1 MAINFKKS
9 IISIM
14 VLSAFSAVNA
24 MAEDTFSDE
33 IFTDTQSL
41 NDDNEEYTFT
51 AGTVIEASGD
61 GIGLKRKN
69 QTLTFNDGS
78 AINVT
83 GNGIAVGG
91 SNAQITV
98 DGVDTKINAE
108 GNGIYLNGANS
119 ALTITNGAK
128 ISGEVGIDTTS
139 KSIGSTILVSGS
151 GSVVTATAGDGI
163 LLGGLNQSVTVSD
176 GATVA
181 VLDGYDGIYALNSN
195 THITVDSGA
204 QILGGGEGITVT
216 MDNNTVNISDEGTL
230 VAGGNAG
237 ITANYYGHDSTIN
250 VFNGAHV
257 ISQGSGIYISE
268 ENVGDVIAIDGDGT
282 LVSGE
287 QYGINLA
294 GSDQTVSIANGAVVS
309 GDTALGV
316 YGSNNHISA
325 SGAVI
330 SGTTNALDISSRDT
344 ASLSFS
350 QSTLTGNIHQASAAN
365 QSVSM
370 DSSSWQGAVTYADE
384 ETGALNLNL
393 SNGAVWT
400 TTGDSVVNDITMTNG
415 SAIVM
420 EGGNVSVNSL
430 ASDTAFDTGPASIY
444 TTWDPSTSAARLLTA
459 GSATGSFSVG
469 VSSATSGAA
478 GDMTGDEVMH
488 VNDASGATFNSL
500 QTDVGVY
507 RYTTAAVA
515 NTDGSV
521 SVVLGTITPDPTPAP
536 DPDPDPTPDPTPA
549 PEPDPAPTPDP
560 VPDPDQGD
568 ATPDNNATPRPT
580 LSTASQAVVDTRAA
594 AVNLWY
600 DEEDALLLRMD
611 SERRSDSEGVWGS
624 YYGSNHRQ
632 SMNQASSS
640 FDQTT
645 QGFMVGADKRIPLA
659 SGNLLFGTAVMRGYS
674 NNNMHDAGN
683 SGTNTNS
690 YGGALYGSYRMNNG
704 LFFDA
709 TLKAE
714 HLNNS
719 MDVISTDGGH
729 SHGDYSN
736 NGYGGTLKA
745 GWHWQNDTLFVE
757 HYARVSAIHYN
768 GVNYKLDN
776 GLHAKDSRYKSL
788 RVEGGVNMG
797 TTLNVHNTEVRPY
810 LHFAVA
816 SETENSN
823 KININDVGINDS
835 NHGRKGIAGVGTEI
849 KLAKSLHVWAG
860 ANYAKGDNKEDP
872 WQVSVGASWSW

>member
-1 MAINFKKS
+1 MVINFKKS

-51 AGTVIEASGD
+51 AGTIIEASGD

-78 AINVT
+78 VINVT

-119 ALTITNGAK
+119 ALAITNGAK

-163 LLGGLNQSVTVSD
+163 LLGGLNQTVTVSD

-216 MDNNTVNISDEGTL
+216 MDNNTINISDEGTL

-268 ENVGDVIAIDGDGT
+268 ENVGDVITIDGDGT

-478 GDMTGDEVMH
+478 GDMTGDEV
-488 VNDASGATFNSL
+488 
-500 QTDVGVY
+500 
-507 RYTTAAVA
+507 
-515 NTDGSV
+515 
-521 SVVLGTITPDPTPAP
+521 I
-536 DPDPDPTPDPTPA
+536 
-549 PEPDPAPTPDP
+549 
-560 VPDPDQGD
+560 
-568 ATPDNNATPRPT
+568 
-580 LSTASQAVVDTRAA
+580 
-594 AVNLWY
+594 
-600 DEEDALLLRMD
+600 
-611 SERRSDSEGVWGS
+611 
-624 YYGSNHRQ
+624 
-632 SMNQASSS
+632 
-640 FDQTT
+640 
-645 QGFMVGADKRIPLA
+645 
-659 SGNLLFGTAVMRGYS
+659 
-674 NNNMHDAGN
+674 
-683 SGTNTNS
+683 
-690 YGGALYGSYRMNNG
+690 
-704 LFFDA
+704 
-709 TLKAE
+709 
-714 HLNNS
+714 
-719 MDVISTDGGH
+719 
-729 SHGDYSN
+729 
-736 NGYGGTLKA
+736 
-745 GWHWQNDTLFVE
+745 
-757 HYARVSAIHYN
+757 
-768 GVNYKLDN
+768 
-776 GLHAKDSRYKSL
+776 
-788 RVEGGVNMG
+788 
-797 TTLNVHNTEVRPY
+797 
-810 LHFAVA
+810 
-816 SETENSN
+816 
-823 KININDVGINDS
+823 
-835 NHGRKGIAGVGTEI
+835 
-849 KLAKSLHVWAG
+849 
-860 ANYAKGDNKEDP
+860 
-872 WQVSVGASWSW
+872 